1 MTDEASQEARRP
13 PPADV
18 RWMIHD
24 VTIGALAGFTT
35 GFVAGLFCLQVI
47 DHIAV
52 PWTVATIGAVVG
64 ARWLVGAARQGTGM
78 LARRLVAWVLFGL
91 ATTFLVMLMV
101 AIATFE

>member
-1 MTDEASQEARRP
+1 
-13 PPADV
+13 
-18 RWMIHD
+18 MIHD

-35 GFVAGLFCLQVI
+35 GFVAGLFGLQFI
-47 DHIAV
+47 DHTAV
-52 PWTVATIGAVVG
+52 PFTVATIGAVIG
-64 ARWLVGAARQGTGM
+64 ARWLVGAGRQGTAM